1 MKFFFHASLG
11 GEPDEK
17 VRGAVLA
24 FFFID
29 FFKLFIYLFYE
40 QTKMP
45 KSPRI
50 HVKTG
55 LFMPWMVSVINRKWF
70 HGKND
75 NNNAKLKF

>member
-1 MKFFFHASLG
+1 MIFFFFHASLG

-24 FFFID
+24 FLLLIFF
-29 FFKLFIYLFYE
+29 FFLD
-40 QTKMP
+40 QTEMP
-45 KSPRI
+45 KSSRI

-55 LFMPWMVSVINRKWF
+55 LFMPWMVSVIKRKWF

-75 NNNAKLKF
+75 NNDAKLKF